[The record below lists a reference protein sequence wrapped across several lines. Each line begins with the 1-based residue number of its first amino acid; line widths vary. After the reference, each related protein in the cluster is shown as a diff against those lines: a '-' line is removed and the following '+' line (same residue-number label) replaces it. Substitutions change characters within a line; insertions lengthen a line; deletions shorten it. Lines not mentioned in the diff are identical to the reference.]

1 MAGRKSISQQYQSVS
16 NNFSVGGKSVNV
28 GIVEHIILNE
38 TDENIVELSNSE
50 ENPKL
55 IDSYLG
61 HVKIRKLTDFVSN
74 KNNLNFYSPLIPD
87 EGIPIIGETVQ
98 LVNVGG
104 TDYYKRIPSTNIN
117 IGNAKKNVEQKLSET
132 TEESQPSSDSY
143 SETSQTGTSTSNT
156 KERDSELGEYFKS
169 ERIHKLRLY
178 EGDKILESR
187 FGQSIRFSAY
197 NNSEQSFS
205 PTIIIRNRENDEGRN
220 KLEANNITEE
230 DLNKDGSIIAL
241 TSQDYKIPFQP
252 GLVDDG
258 GSSNFE
264 TTPIKFE
271 IPEEYVGQDQ
281 VLINSERIIISSKAA
296 EMMFF
301 SKGDY
306 GFISDGKFT
315 IDNGNKGAELDFGD
329 DVIITSNRNNSNFI
343 VTTGTGQIRLNTQD
357 NGNSGGTNQREPLAR
372 GQTLV
377 DILDALILAIL
388 NQLYLTPCGAS
399 EVGPL
404 NQAEFEK
411 IRAKLDQIKSTLNF
425 TE

>member
-1 MAGRKSISQQYQSVS
+1 MGRKSISQQYQAAS
-16 NNFSVGGKSVNV
+16 NNFTVGGKSVDV
-28 GIVEHIILNE
+28 GIVEHIII
-38 TDENIVELSNSE
+38 TGDDENITESPNSE

-61 HVKIRKLTDFVSN
+61 HAKIRKLNDFVAN
-74 KNNLNFYSPLIPD
+74 KKNLNFYAPLIPD
-87 EGIPIIGETVQ
+87 EGVPLVGETVQ
-98 LVNVGG
+98 LINVGG
-104 TDYYKRIPSTNIN
+104 TDYFKRIPSTNLN
-117 IGNAKKNVEQKLSET
+117 IGNARKNVEEKLST
-132 TEESQPSSDSY
+132 STEENKSDSDSY
-143 SETSQTGTSTSNT
+143 SEVSQTSTAKSDSN
-156 KERDSELGEYFKS
+156 ERNSELGEYFKP

-178 EGDKILESR
+178 EGDKIIESR
-187 FGQSIRFSAY
+187 FGQSIRFSGY
-197 NNSEQSFS
+197 NNEEQSFS
-205 PTIIIRNRENDEGRN
+205 PTLIIRNRENDEARN
-220 KLEANNITEE
+220 NLEANNITEE
-230 DLNKDGSIIAL
+230 DVNKDGSIIAL

-271 IPEEYVGQDQ
+271 LPEEYVGQDQ
-281 VLINSERIIISSKAA
+281 ILINSERIILSSKAS

-329 DVIITSNRNNSNFI
+329 DVVLTTNRNNSNFI
-343 VTTGTGQIRLNTQD
+343 VTTGTGQIRLNTED
-357 NGNSGGTNQREPLAR
+357 NGNSGGTNQKEPLAR

-377 DILDALILAIL
+377 DILDAMITAVS
-388 NQLYLTPCGAS
+388 NQIYATPAGPTAK
-399 EVGPL
+399 GPL
-404 NQAEFEK
+404 NLPEFEQ